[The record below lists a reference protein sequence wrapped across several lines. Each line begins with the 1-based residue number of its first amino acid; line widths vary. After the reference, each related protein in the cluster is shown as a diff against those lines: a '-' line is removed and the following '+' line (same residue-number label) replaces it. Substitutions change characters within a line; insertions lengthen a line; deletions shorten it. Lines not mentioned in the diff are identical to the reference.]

1 MASIPKP
8 TAVATAAP
16 VHSARAV
23 GPSARVASISTS
35 QVDALENGTNISF
48 DAAASGFQHEQ
59 NHSQLSGDGGQRR
72 QYPDPGFDRLFT
84 ASSQDFASI
93 FEEHGKNH
101 TVGQRDQEATPHVG
115 RPISSVIKTYET
127 NALVISG
134 QQPLNGVEFSFNL

>member
-59 NHSQLSGDGGQRR
+59 NHSHSAVTVVSADSILTPALTVCLRPAVRTLPRFLKSTAKITPSGSAIRKQR
-72 QYPDPGFDRLFT
+72 
-84 ASSQDFASI
+84 
-93 FEEHGKNH
+93 H
-101 TVGQRDQEATPHVG
+101 T
-115 RPISSVIKTYET
+115 
-127 NALVISG
+127 
-134 QQPLNGVEFSFNL
+134 